1 MEIILKPILTEKV
14 TSENEKGVFGFI
26 VNLKAN
32 KIQIKEAVEKTYGV
46 NVEEVRTMR
55 YTGKRK
61 TKYTKNG
68 IVTGRK
74 NAFKKA
80 IVKLKEGE
88 ILDIYNEI

>member
-55 YTGKRK
+55 YMGKRK